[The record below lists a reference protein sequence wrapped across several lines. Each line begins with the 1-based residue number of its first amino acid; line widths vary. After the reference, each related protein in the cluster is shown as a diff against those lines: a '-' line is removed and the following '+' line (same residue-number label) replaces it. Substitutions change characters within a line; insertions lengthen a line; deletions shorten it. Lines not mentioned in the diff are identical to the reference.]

1 MFKSNHLE
9 PSGKR
14 EVIGQGMT
22 PYETRVFFKSLGKR
36 VLCFFGYSEDYENQ
50 KAMQNT
56 AKDVLARYSPE
67 TSLVNAGATRGGI
80 GGVYPIA
87 KQMGFLTTGIVSSVV
102 LEHRDEISNAVDYVC
117 IVSDTVWGGK
127 LPESNI
133 LSPTSQAM
141 VACSDVLI
149 GIGGGEI
156 SRDEMV
162 AGRKQGKPVYF
173 FPAEISHERLIS
185 RALRMGLPEPE
196 SFWGAAHE
204 VFQDQHH

>member
-1 MFKSNHLE
+1 MFRRNPLE

-14 EVIGQGMT
+14 AIIGEGMT
-22 PYETRVFFKSLGKR
+22 PNETRVFFASLGKR
-36 VLCFFGYSEDYENQ
+36 VICFFGYSEDYENQ
-50 KAMQNT
+50 KAMHNIAT
-56 AKDVLARYSPE
+56 DVLAQYSPE

-87 KQMGFLTTGIVSSVV
+87 KAMGFLTTGIVSSRVI
-102 LEHRDEISNAVDYVC
+102 EYMDEISDAVDYVC
-117 IVSDTVWGGK
+117 IVSDTMWGGK
-127 LPESNI
+127 LPKSNV

-141 VACSDVLI
+141 VACSDVLV

-162 AGRKQGKPVYF
+162 AGSEQGKPVYF
-173 FPAEISHERLIS
+173 YPAEISHERMIG
-185 RALRMGLPEPE
+185 RARRMGLPTPE

-204 VFQDQHH
+204 VFRGKHY

>member
-1 MFKSNHLE
+1 MFKRNPLE
-9 PSGKR
+9 LGGKR
-14 EVIGQGMT
+14 EIIGEGMT
-22 PYETRVFFKSLGKR
+22 PNETRVFFASLGKR
-36 VLCFFGYSEDYENQ
+36 ILCFFGYSEDYQNP
-50 KAMQNT
+50 KAMHNI
-56 AKDVLARYSPE
+56 AKDVLAQYSPE

-87 KQMGFLTTGIVSSVV
+87 RAMGFLTTGIVSSLVIDYI
-102 LEHRDEISNAVDYVC
+102 DEISNAVDYVC

-127 LPESNI
+127 LPNSNF

-162 AGRKQGKPVYF
+162 DGREQGKPVYF
-173 FPAEISHERLIS
+173 YPAEISHERMIS
-185 RALRMGLPEPE
+185 RARRMGLPEPE

-204 VFQDQHH
+204 VFSGTHY